1 VNLLSRA
8 VDLLPEANEFM
19 CELGAAL
26 RARNDLDRA
35 EEILIRAVDA
45 PEKPTELRARIE
57 LAFLRSLREPDRAGE
72 LLEVASAA
80 IPTLEAAGDDRALGR
95 AWLCIGH
102 VKGGF
107 YCDYAAMEESSARAA
122 GHYRRAGWSPSTALE
137 NLGIAL
143 FFGPKPVERAIVQ
156 CEQLLLEHDGDR
168 ASEANIVVWQGGL
181 EAMRGRFDPARALVA
196 RAKTIFQELG
206 LQAASVD
213 TCGRLLATVELLSG
227 RPARAESALRE
238 GCELL
243 QQLHQT
249 SVLATR
255 AGELAAAIYEQE
267 RYDEAQ
273 IWTELA
279 RDSAGTD
286 DLAAAVAWE
295 PVHAKILARQGALDE
310 AERLARET
318 VERVR
323 RTDSVNRQADSL
335 LALSEVLRIAG
346 SQEEALAVVHEAVR
360 LYEAKGNV
368 IAAERARALLPEEA
382 LAE

>member
-1 VNLLSRA
+1 
-8 VDLLPEANEFM
+8 
-19 CELGAAL
+19 
-26 RARNDLDRA
+26 
-35 EEILIRAVDA
+35 
-45 PEKPTELRARIE
+45 
-57 LAFLRSLREPDRAGE
+57 
-72 LLEVASAA
+72 
-80 IPTLEAAGDDRALGR
+80 
-95 AWLCIGH
+95 
-102 VKGGF
+102 
-107 YCDYAAMEESSARAA
+107 
-122 GHYRRAGWSPSTALE
+122 
-137 NLGIAL
+137 
-143 FFGPKPVERAIVQ
+143 
-156 CEQLLLEHDGDR
+156 
-168 ASEANIVVWQGGL
+168 
-181 EAMRGRFDPARALVA
+181 
-196 RAKTIFQELG
+196 LG

-346 SQEEALAVVHEAVR
+346 SQEEVLAVVHEAVR